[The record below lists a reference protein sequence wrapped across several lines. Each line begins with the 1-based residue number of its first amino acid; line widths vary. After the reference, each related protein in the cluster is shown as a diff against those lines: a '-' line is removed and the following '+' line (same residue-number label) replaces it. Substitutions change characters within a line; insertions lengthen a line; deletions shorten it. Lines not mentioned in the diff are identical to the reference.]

1 VTACQCSDPTQ
12 ADEAFKPVADSL
24 PVRIDLWDY
33 CAVKRQPN
41 TRYTDGDIVHPDPPN
56 GFALEAQNDGAT
68 GEEPP
73 AFMARIGA
81 LAWDGAVRWEL
92 VALESGGFNPASDP
106 TYEVDPVDSGTLDVA
121 DLVITADRYLEF
133 TYIGGQVGERYKVT
147 FSFTVDGVERAL
159 AQWVTIT

>member
-56 GFALEAQNDGAT
+56 GFALE
-68 GEEPP
+68 
-73 AFMARIGA
+73 ARIGA